1 MFGEPQWA
9 KDLDAKLDTI
19 LLNVQAVQR
28 REASEQHQLSV
39 LNAKE
44 DLIMAAV
51 QIEQADL
58 DAVAAAVE
66 AVATAVSGLTEPLPA
81 ADESALNQ
89 AVSDLQTA
97 LANAQGGT
105 TPTG

>member
-19 LLNVQAVQR
+19 VLGIQAIQR

-66 AVATAVSGLTEPLPA
+66 AVATAVSGLSTPLPA
-81 ADESALNQ
+81 ADESALNT
-89 AVSDLQTA
+89 AVADLQTA
-97 LANAQGGT
+97 LTNAQGGGT
-105 TPTG
+105 A

>member
-58 DAVAAAVE
+58 DAVAAAV
-66 AVATAVSGLTEPLPA
+66 SGLTEPLPA